1 LYLLYQT
8 TCAIP
13 PPFYL
18 ARCFL
23 AFNPKPP
30 TKNSENV
37 KKLNQQENMEKYVDA
52 PFKKS
57 CISTTSTI
65 STPNVHISGLLPAL
79 GPPDQSSE
87 AIGSGSMGGGALK
100 CGGQ

>member
-1 LYLLYQT
+1 M
-8 TCAIP
+8 
-13 PPFYL
+13 
-18 ARCFL
+18 

-52 PFKKS
+52 PFKKVVFQPFQLFQPQIFTFLDS
-57 CISTTSTI
+57 FL
-65 STPNVHISGLLPAL
+65 HWD
-79 GPPDQSSE
+79 PDQSSE
-87 AIGSGSMGGGALK
+87 AIGSGSMSGGAQK